1 MIEYLTLE
9 ELLAIH
15 SSMVKRFGGLAGIR
29 DKNLLHSVIELP
41 KSTMFGEDL
50 YPRVFE
56 KAAIYLFSIVR
67 NHPLM
72 MGIKELG
79 VVRLTCF
86 CKRTALRL
94 NSAITLSKI

>member
-29 DKNLLHSVIELP
+29 DKNLLHSVVELP

-50 YPRVFE
+50 YSGVFE

-67 NHPLM
+67 KPP
-72 MGIKELG
+72 
-79 VVRLTCF
+79 F
-86 CKRTALRL
+86 
-94 NSAITLSKI
+94 